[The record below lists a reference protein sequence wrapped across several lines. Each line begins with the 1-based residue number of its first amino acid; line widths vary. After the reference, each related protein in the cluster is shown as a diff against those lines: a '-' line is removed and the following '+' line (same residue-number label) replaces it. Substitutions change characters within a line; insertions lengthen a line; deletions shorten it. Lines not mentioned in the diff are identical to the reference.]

1 MPLFKGILKYIWPEI
16 KKYRSAFLAIIIIFS
31 TRVFLDTVVRTYYFK
46 RIIDFLSGANSL
58 DRAMMS
64 VDIFRLV
71 FGLIGISLITYVLAR
86 TMKFM
91 YFRFEINV
99 IRGLRNYAF
108 QKLEKQSQTFFS
120 NTFTGSLVTKVRRF
134 VGAFELMFDIFIYN
148 FLSCFIALVGV
159 FIVLTQESG
168 LISLI
173 FIVWVI
179 FHITIVSLVVKR
191 KIKYDQLEAEQDS
204 KISGRLADVFSNI
217 LAVKFFSARKREI
230 VSFGEYTEEGAKR
243 SKKAWYLGGKIDLI
257 QHTFIF
263 IVQSIILYVMI
274 SLWLKNQISTG
285 TVVLIQTYMVIIF
298 DRLWDFGNA
307 LTRFMKSA
315 SDMKEMI
322 DIFEKTPDI
331 LDPENPEEL
340 RIKEGKI
347 LFKNVCFEY
356 HDGQKLLNN
365 FNLEI
370 KPGESIGVVGHSG
383 AGKSTLTKLLLRF
396 NDISS
401 GEILIDGQ
409 DIKNIRQEDLRSV
422 IAYVPQEPV
431 LFHRSIREN
440 IAYSRPDATE
450 DEIIEV
456 AKKAHAHEFIIKLA
470 KGYDTKVGERGIKL
484 SGGERQRI
492 AIARAML
499 KKAPIIMLDEATS
512 SLDSVSESYIH
523 DAFKELMKGK
533 TTLVVAHR
541 LSTVQEMDRII
552 VLDKGEIVEQG
563 KHVELIKNGNIY
575 ANLWNHQT
583 GGFLK

>member
-120 NTFTGSLVTKVRRF
+120 NTFAGSLVTKVRRF